1 LIFFFFSLSHQQELQ
16 TLSTLTWQTPTTA
29 QNYDFIGKLVFCS
42 RGNLLFG
49 YRDGSVPNSPCTSP
63 GPTIRMKPGS
73 RYLLSL
79 QNTGGATTNLH
90 THGLHISGD
99 GPVDNVFRSL
109 SATTTS
115 NCLFYSFNIPSDHNS
130 GTFWYHAHLH
140 MSTEDQVSGG
150 AVGMV
155 IIEDKRADNS
165 YSDIPS
171 SATTNNPN
179 LATFLSTEK
188 LLFFSEIYT
197 DIATIRTRYVNGVGP
212 LSSSNIPQITL
223 VANQWYRFRVA
234 SSKPSGTNSVFTFPG
249 ACTVRQLARD
259 GIFLSTVPATQSTL
273 YNIAGPSRIEL
284 AVRCTVTSST
294 PVYITWDNT
303 YKVQVI
309 SNTGTP
315 NLGSPFMPD
324 GLSQWKPVRPSY
336 LQDMSNVAVQSSF
349 SMQASPSTMS
359 FNGAT
364 GVQFSTT
371 TPITTL
377 TYNRVYE
384 MRVITNNN
392 HPIHLHVY
400 PMQIIGV
407 WSTNTNSV
415 TPGDCGNYKQG
426 EFYDSIMDSRICV
439 VRFRTIDFGGK
450 VVLHCHLLRHEDAGA
465 MAWISVTG
473 GGATIPS
480 TPSTTAV
487 PCTTFQ

>member
-1 LIFFFFSLSHQQELQ
+1 
-16 TLSTLTWQTPTTA
+16 
-29 QNYDFIGKLVFCS
+29 
-42 RGNLLFG
+42 
-49 YRDGSVPNSPCTSP
+49 
-63 GPTIRMKPGS
+63 
-73 RYLLSL
+73 
-79 QNTGGATTNLH
+79 
-90 THGLHISGD
+90 
-99 GPVDNVFRSL
+99 
-109 SATTTS
+109 
-115 NCLFYSFNIPSDHNS
+115 
-130 GTFWYHAHLH
+130 

-197 DIATIRTRYVNGVGP
+197 DIATTRTRYVNGIGP

-234 SSKPSGTNSVFTFPG
+234 SSKPSGTNSVYTFPG

-259 GIFLSTVPATQSTL
+259 GIFLSTVPATQSST
-273 YNIAGPSRIEL
+273 YNIAGPSRIDL
-284 AVRCTVTSST
+284 AVRCTVSST

-303 YKVQVI
+303 YRVQVI

-315 NLGSPFMPD
+315 NGGSPFMPD
-324 GLSQWKPVRPSY
+324 GLSQWQPVRPSY
-336 LQDMSNVAVQSSF
+336 LQDMRNVAVQSSF

-392 HPIHLHVY
+392 HPLHLHVY

-415 TPGDCGNYKQG
+415 TPGDCVIIN
-426 EFYDSIMDSRICV
+426 
-439 VRFRTIDFGGK
+439 K
-450 VVLHCHLLRHEDAGA
+450 VNSMIQLWLPKFV
-465 MAWISVTG
+465 W
-473 GGATIPS
+473 
-480 TPSTTAV
+480 
-487 PCTTFQ
+487 